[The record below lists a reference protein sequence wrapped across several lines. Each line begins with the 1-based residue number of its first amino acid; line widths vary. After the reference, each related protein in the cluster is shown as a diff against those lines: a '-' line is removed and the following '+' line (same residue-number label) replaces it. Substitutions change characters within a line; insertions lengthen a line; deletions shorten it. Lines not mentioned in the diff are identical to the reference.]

1 MTNKEVQERIAELK
15 SLLEVKEQ
23 ELALR
28 TNRRKELEH
37 KQTANIKAKKQFI
50 TRIKN
55 DIKALLDEISSMKTE
70 LWGLQEINLPE
81 A

>member
-28 TNRRKELEH
+28 TNRLNELEH
-37 KQTANIKAKKQFI
+37 KQTANIQAKKQFVARI
-50 TRIKN
+50 RLDIKN
-55 DIKALLDEISSMKTE
+55 SIDEINNLKIE
-70 LWGLQEINLPE
+70 LWGLQELQLNE
-81 A
+81 